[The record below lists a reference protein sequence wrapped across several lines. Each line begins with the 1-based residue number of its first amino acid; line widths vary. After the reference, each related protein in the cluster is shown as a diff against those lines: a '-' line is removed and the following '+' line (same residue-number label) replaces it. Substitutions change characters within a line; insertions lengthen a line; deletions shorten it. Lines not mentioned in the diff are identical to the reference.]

1 MVRRDPPPHHDL
13 VDELVGDAL
22 ARLDA
27 AAGTAAR
34 ALMAGVPDPSTRTAL
49 ESIVS
54 GVERAAVEIRQASGR
69 AAA

>member
-1 MVRRDPPPHHDL
+1 MLPEPPHHHSDL

-34 ALMAGVPDPSTRTAL
+34 ALMAGVADPSTRTAL
-49 ESIVS
+49 ASVVS